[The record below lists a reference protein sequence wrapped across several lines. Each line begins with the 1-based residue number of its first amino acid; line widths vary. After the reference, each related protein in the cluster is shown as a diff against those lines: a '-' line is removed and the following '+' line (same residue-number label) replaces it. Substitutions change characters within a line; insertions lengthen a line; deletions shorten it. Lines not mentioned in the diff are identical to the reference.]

1 MKKMYFLKDRKEAV
15 IDRLTYMS
23 KHRQEYLQDKEHG
36 MITLQFKQGM
46 PVMLALLG
54 GWLYAVLVGVGG
66 VLLGKVMP
74 PALALGLFAVATL
87 VLSVVLY
94 RWLKTKG
101 SALFAAL

>member
-1 MKKMYFLKDRKEAV
+1 
-15 IDRLTYMS
+15 
-23 KHRQEYLQDKEHG
+23 
-36 MITLQFKQGM
+36 
-46 PVMLALLG
+46 MLALLG